1 MTMSENAGAY
11 VSSKRPPAG
20 PVQVRHDQSVRVLLL
35 GDSIRM
41 GYSAGPGYEPFV
53 RAALAGRAEVVGPET
68 NCEDSGNVLAN
79 LDRSLGD
86 APWRV
91 IHFNCGLHDLK
102 RDLGAGV
109 CKTPLDRYRD
119 NLRAICA
126 RLRRTEA
133 ELVWATTT
141 PVIYERHLTKGFD
154 RREEDVLAYNR
165 LALEVIREHGIQVND
180 LHAVALNAGVEN
192 VLCPDGVHFIEA
204 GTRLLAEAVT
214 GTIRTRIENGMNR
227 SGSHRNPQTTKE
239 TP

>member
-1 MTMSENAGAY
+1 MQKQY
-11 VSSKRPPAG
+11 VSSKLPHIG
-20 PVQVRHDQSVRVLLL
+20 PVQVRHDQPVRVLLL

-41 GYSAGPGYEPFV
+41 GYSPGPGYEPFV

-68 NCEDSGNVLAN
+68 NCEDSGSIRSN
-79 LDRSLGD
+79 LDRWLGD

-102 RDLGAGV
+102 RDRSAGV

-154 RREEDVLAYNR
+154 RREEDVLAYNQV
-165 LALEVIREHGIQVND
+165 AQEVIREHGIQVND
-180 LHAVALNAGVEN
+180 LHAVALNAGVEG
-192 VLCPDGVHFIEA
+192 VLCQDGVHFIEA

-227 SGSHRNPQTTKE
+227 SGSHRNPQTASVKSSMKE
-239 TP
+239 